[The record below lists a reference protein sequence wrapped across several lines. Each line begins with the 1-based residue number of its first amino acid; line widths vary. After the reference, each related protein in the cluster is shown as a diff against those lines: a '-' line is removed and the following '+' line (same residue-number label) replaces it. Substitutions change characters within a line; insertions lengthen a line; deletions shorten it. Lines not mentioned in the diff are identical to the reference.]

1 MRFKKL
7 LFVLPLFSLIP
18 ISTVSCQDNN
28 EAYKSIKEKLY
39 TEEYKLNQ
47 NWENFLNQEVIE
59 KILNLIYKDSNDKQ
73 DFINNQLE
81 LNKNKNYLNQIKK
94 SLIFSNNISL
104 SFGHDGGFLS
114 KRPYLLSD
122 SIKNVEEAKTKN
134 WLWLLFNI
142 TKIEF
147 VSFPIFD
154 QFVSST
160 EESSLEA
167 KKSGMELG
175 LFYTP
180 KSNIFID
187 FTYKIEIEKDYS
199 ETYQFYLLTN
209 EGFIINLNI
218 TKYIDNYSWEFENI
232 INNDGEDFIN
242 QISDL
247 INSIDD
253 ESERKNE
260 LLDIF
265 NRFKQVHDLY
275 KSKINNLENLSEYRV
290 EFDNYSSELTKFKNK
305 LAIWKGSDLSELYE
319 LTKAEKPKKDEV
331 ELFSYLYIYPKVF
344 FSKDKNSFFD
354 IRQYVKNTITFSE
367 ITENNQTNNII
378 YNDYYGGRP
387 IRYTFFDIKIEEN

>member
-28 EAYKSIKEKLY
+28 EAHKNIKQKLY

-142 TKIEF
+142 AKIEF
-147 VSFPIFD
+147 VSFPVFD

-232 INNDGEDFIN
+232 INNDGEDFID
-242 QISDL
+242 QISNL

-253 ESERKNE
+253 ESDRKNE

-265 NRFKQVHDLY
+265 NRFKPVHDLY

-305 LAIWKGSDLSELYE
+305 LAIWKGSDLSELHE
-319 LTKAEKPKKDEV
+319 PTKAEEPKKDEV

-344 FSKDKNSFFD
+344 FSKDKNGFFD

-387 IRYTFFDIKIEEN
+387 IRYTFFDIKI

>member
-28 EAYKSIKEKLY
+28 EACKNIKQKLY

-94 SLIFSNNISL
+94 SLIFSNNVSL

-142 TKIEF
+142 AKIEF
-147 VSFPIFD
+147 VSFPVFD

-232 INNDGEDFIN
+232 INNDGEDFID
-242 QISDL
+242 QISNL

-253 ESERKNE
+253 ESDRKNE

-319 LTKAEKPKKDEV
+319 PTKTEEPKKDEV

-387 IRYTFFDIKIEEN
+387 IRYTFFDIKI

>member
-1 MRFKKL
+1 MKFKKL

-28 EAYKSIKEKLY
+28 EAYKNIKEKLY

-59 KILNLIYKDSNDKQ
+59 KILNLIYKDSNEKQ

-142 TKIEF
+142 AKIEF
-147 VSFPIFD
+147 VSFPVFD

-232 INNDGEDFIN
+232 INNDGEDFID
-242 QISDL
+242 QISNL

-253 ESERKNE
+253 ESDRKNE

-265 NRFKQVHDLY
+265 NRFKLVHDLY

-319 LTKAEKPKKDEV
+319 PTKAEEPKKDEV

-344 FSKDKNSFFD
+344 FSKDKNNFFD

-387 IRYTFFDIKIEEN
+387 IRYTFFDIKI